1 MEKPKTSPRDFFLHF
16 GGMVALYISVISL
29 ISLWFAIINS
39 SLLDP
44 LEYYYDPYSSG
55 VSLAVASLIVIFP
68 IFWVISRFLYR
79 DENAHPEKRELGVRK
94 WLTFLTLFVSGL
106 VVAIDLITLLYSF
119 LSGGEITA
127 AFFAKVVV
135 ILVVIGSVFWYYVKV
150 LRTQGGLPEGTHKRI
165 FFGAATAVVIS
176 IVVGFLVMGSPG
188 TQREKRFDEY
198 RISDL
203 QNIQYAIAN
212 YWQAKQVLPQTLDE
226 LNDPIKGMVVPTDP
240 KTGEAYEYSVLTA
253 ARTFELCATF
263 SRESDERSISVRYP
277 TMGGET
283 WAHEAG
289 HVCFTRTIDPDLYP
303 PLKQ

>member
-39 SLLDP
+39 SLADP
-44 LEYYYDPYSSG
+44 LDYYDPYSSG

-68 IFWVISRFLYR
+68 IFWGISRFLFR

-127 AFFAKVVV
+127 AFLAKVVV
-135 ILVVIGSVFWYYVKV
+135 ILVVIGSVFWYFVKV
-150 LRTQGGLPEGTHKRI
+150 LRAQGGLPQATHKRI
-165 FFGAATAVVIS
+165 FLGAAGAVIIS
-176 IVVGFLVMGSPG
+176 IVIGFLVMGSPYS
-188 TQREKRFDEY
+188 QREKRFDEY

-203 QNIQYAIAN
+203 QSIQYAITN
-212 YWQAKQVLPQTLDE
+212 YWQAKQALPQTLDD
-226 LNDPIKGMVVPTDP
+226 LNDPLKGIAIPTDP
-240 KTGEAYEYSVLTA
+240 KTGAPYEYNILTT
-253 ARTFELCATF
+253 ARTFELCADF
-263 SRESDERSISVRYP
+263 SQKSDERSISVRYP

-283 WAHEAG
+283 WMHEAG